1 MSVNYWNQCP
11 DSSEYTPPPAII
23 LILNLLQF
31 VHKSLCLVVD
41 VIFEIRDCAEGY
53 FGSSVVMTVQI
64 YHIDLLTPLKV
75 HPGVAVAFVGNFA
88 SLLERH

>member
-1 MSVNYWNQCP
+1 
-11 DSSEYTPPPAII
+11 
-23 LILNLLQF
+23 
-31 VHKSLCLVVD
+31 VVD

-53 FGSSVVMTVQI
+53 FGSSVVMTVQL

-88 SLLERH
+88 HLERP